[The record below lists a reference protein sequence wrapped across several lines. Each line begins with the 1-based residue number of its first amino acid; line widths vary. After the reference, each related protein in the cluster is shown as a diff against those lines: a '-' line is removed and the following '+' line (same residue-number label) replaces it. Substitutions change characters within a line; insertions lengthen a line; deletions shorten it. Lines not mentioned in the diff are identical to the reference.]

1 MNLGAHPQH
10 HQQHQQHE
18 GVDDVGEHVVE
29 PAIDQKRKDPNEHGG
44 HYPEQLL
51 TIALGEVE
59 YAGML
64 F

>member
-1 MNLGAHPQH
+1 MNLCAQPQH
-10 HQQHQQHE
+10 HPKHQQHE

-29 PAIDQKRKDPNEHGG
+29 PAVDQKREDPNEQCR

-64 F
+64 L